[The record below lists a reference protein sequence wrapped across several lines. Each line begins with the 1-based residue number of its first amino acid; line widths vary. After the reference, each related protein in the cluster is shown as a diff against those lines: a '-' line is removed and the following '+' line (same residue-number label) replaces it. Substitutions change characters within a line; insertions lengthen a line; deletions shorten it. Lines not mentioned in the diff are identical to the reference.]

1 MQNLCSNKTL
11 YMEVITVLVYIL
23 DRRCKDREQIA
34 KWLREDKRIERV
46 SLFDNYYTLLQ
57 KITFES
63 PNLCLIRVGDPVIPC
78 FEAAKLIEENSPDC
92 KTIFL
97 SDSKEYAVEAF
108 GISLYGYLLLPG
120 DRSKL
125 YKIVFGDR

>member
-1 MQNLCSNKTL
+1 M
-11 YMEVITVLVYIL
+11 LVYIL

-34 KWLREDKRIERV
+34 KWLREDKRINSV
-46 SLFDNYYTLLQ
+46 SLFDDYYTLFQ
-57 KITFES
+57 KITIES
-63 PNLCLIRVGDPVIPC
+63 PNLCLIRAGDPVIPC
-78 FEAAKLIEENSPDC
+78 FEAAKLIEKNNPNC

-108 GISLYGYLLLPG
+108 EISLYGYLLLPG
-120 DRSKL
+120 DKSKL